1 MAIYRIRFRA
11 SARRDFAKLPS
22 PMKVR
27 IGRAIEGLAQQ
38 PRPAGAQLLSGS
50 TSPTWRIR
58 VGDYR
63 VLYEIHDDQ
72 LVVLVVAAGHRR
84 EVEPKAD
91 RPQPH
96 GGKSWTRETFTP
108 TR

>member
-1 MAIYRIRFRA
+1 
-11 SARRDFAKLPS
+11 
-22 PMKVR
+22 MKVR

-63 VLYEIHDDQ
+63 VLYEIHDDE
-72 LVVLVVAAGHRR
+72 LVVLVVGAGHRR
-84 EVEPKAD
+84 EIYRGRRISETNASYERTTHRLHP
-91 RPQPH
+91 R
-96 GGKSWTRETFTP
+96 GGRSWTREIHFAGP
-108 TR
+108 NR